1 MIKHVNTNDALA
13 AAVAAF
19 RITGNQIAK
28 FTAAK
33 PGNREMILAHLDG
46 LNVLDVTA
54 EDRQQA
60 EDIASYL
67 NQQLTVSALTNR
79 KVSEF
84 FRDVAMLA
92 AEATVHI
99 RKIGQ
104 LAWAPKL
111 YVDSLKQDEY
121 RERVSRYVYS
131 SRHMGTIKKPI
142 TVELDI
148 LSRRYAAMFDCTSY
162 IASDSSGNLYGILSK
177 LNFPDKVTVKG
188 RVKNHSTS
196 ASHSNAKIT
205 YLNYVKE
212 V

>member
-1 MIKHVNTNDALA
+1 MNKQVNTIDALA

-19 RITGNQIAK
+19 RINDNQIVK
-28 FTAAK
+28 FTSTK
-33 PGNREMILAHLDG
+33 PGNKEMVLAHLAG
-46 LNVLDVTA
+46 TSLLDVT
-54 EDRQQA
+54 ESDQQLA

-84 FRDVAMLA
+84 FREVAVMA
-92 AEATVHI
+92 AEAIVHT

-104 LAWAPKL
+104 LVWAPKL
-111 YVDSLKQDEY
+111 YIDNLKQEEY
-121 RERVSRYVYS
+121 RERVSRCVFS
-131 SRHMGTIKKPI
+131 SRHIGTIKTPI

-162 IASDSSGNLYGILSK
+162 IASDSAGNLYGILSK

-196 ASHSNAKIT
+196 AAHSNAKIT